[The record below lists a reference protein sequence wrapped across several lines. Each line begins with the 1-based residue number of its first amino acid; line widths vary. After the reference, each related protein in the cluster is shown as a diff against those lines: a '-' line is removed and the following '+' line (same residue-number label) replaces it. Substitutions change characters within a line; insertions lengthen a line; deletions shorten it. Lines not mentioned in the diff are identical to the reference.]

1 MLMPSPA
8 AVASMLRCPLL
19 AALLLAPVGCGQ
31 ARAAETRGPAELI
44 GRFQDDYGDHFAI
57 DDSSWTQVPHGR
69 FHIVEW
75 HPDQQYLIAW
85 NDSTNTSDPG
95 RWSRIDWLRL
105 DGMPPYSWGFC
116 LTAYQAPS
124 RDSARA
130 TTPADRT
137 TPMSGCGGHPFSRMR
152 RDSAP

>member
-1 MLMPSPA
+1 MPWRPA
-8 AVASMLRCPLL
+8 RTLLRLAPLL
-19 AALLLAPVGCGQ
+19 AALLLAPLGCSRTG
-31 ARAAETRGPAELI
+31 AAETRGPAELI
-44 GRFQDDYGDHFAI
+44 GRFQDDYGDHFEI

-85 NDSTNTSDPG
+85 NDSTNSSDPG
-95 RWSRIDWLRL
+95 LWSRIDWLTL
-105 DGMPPYSWGFC
+105 DGMPPFIWGFC

-124 RDSARA
+124 RDSAQA

-152 RDSAP
+152 RAGTP